1 MGKHKLTKIPTAHLN
16 YDEWVTLRKSLVYKG
31 MVGGSDAS
39 TLLGLNPWTSKITRW
54 NQSVGTANI
63 KNIDNEVM
71 FHGRLLEDYV
81 ADLWQYWTGDPVEMI
96 NNYKG
101 NIKLRKSIR
110 RNCIFINNK
119 YPFLF
124 ANIDRQ
130 ITKHDELSGRGI
142 LEIKT
147 ISGYNAD
154 KWDGGIPPYYIA
166 QIQLY
171 MLVLGFEYGQF
182 AFLKDGRHMDVFTIE
197 ANPSIQETI
206 IHEAEMFYLSV
217 QEAREILKN
226 EGRELNQ
233 NDAYRLVSHLEPGVE
248 EQYKVDLDQ
257 FLSEKHKAMV
267 DRVSIDSDDEIEEL
281 TKMYVQLRDQEKVC
295 KTEKQ
300 LHMQHLKKIML
311 NRGAQEIDFGDKGKI
326 VWGKTFNVRYKDIQP
341 VKF

>member
-1 MGKHKLTKIPTAHLN
+1 MKLEKIPTKHLT
-16 YDEWVTLRKSLVYKG
+16 YEEWVELRKSLVFKG

-96 NNYKG
+96 NNYQSG
-101 NIKLRKSIR
+101 IKLRKSIR
-110 RNCIFINNK
+110 RNSIFINPK

-130 ITKHDELSGRGI
+130 ITSSDTHEGRGI

-154 KWDGGIPPYYIA
+154 KWEGGIPPYYIA

-171 MLVLGFEYGQF
+171 MLVLGYAYGQF
-182 AFLKDGRHMDVFTIE
+182 AFLKDGRHMDVFTVE
-197 ANPSIQETI
+197 ANEDIQATI
-206 IHEAEMFYLSV
+206 LNEAEIFYNSV
-217 QEAREILKN
+217 RVAREILAS
-226 EGRELNQ
+226 GRPTNPTE
-233 NDAYRLVSHLEPGVE
+233 AYRMISHLEPDVE
-248 EQYKVDLDQ
+248 DEYKVDLDQ

-267 DRVSIDSDDEIEEL
+267 DRVSIDSDEEIINL
-281 TKMYVQLRDQEKVC
+281 TRDYVQYRDSEKEA
-295 KTEKQ
+295 KNNKQ
-300 LHMQHLKKIML
+300 LIMQQLKQIL
-311 NRGAQEIDFGDKGKI
+311 LHRGAQEVDFGDSGKI
-326 VWGKTFNVRYKDIQP
+326 VWGKTFNVRFKEKEQ
-341 VKF
+341 VNF